1 MATTNSI
8 TTTYAGEFAGEY
20 IAAALTSGKTLN
32 DGAIAIKP
40 NVKFK
45 EVLKNVSLTDAI
57 KDATCDF
64 DPTSTVTLDERVL
77 QPKELQVNMQLCKSD
92 FRSDWEAISMG
103 YSAHDNLP
111 PNFADFII
119 GHVSAKVA
127 ESVEKNIWQGDDDGS
142 GSHTLFDGFEQLI
155 SSSTLSGVGSS
166 TVDSG
171 NVITFLGKI
180 VDNIPTAVYGQE
192 DLTIY
197 TPNNVYQAYVRALGG
212 FAVKAYG
219 SAGSESAAASV
230 GANGVDNK
238 GTTFYGMN
246 EGLTFDGI
254 KLQRCPGMS
263 SNRAVAAQAS
273 NLYFGT
279 GLLADHNEVKLIDMA
294 DIDGSQNVRLV
305 MRFTAGTQVGILS
318 DAKHFTATT

>member
-64 DPTSTVTLDERVL
+64 DPTSTVTLTERVL

-92 FRSDWEAISMG
+92 YRSDWEAISMG

-111 PNFADFII
+111 PKFSDFII

-127 ESVEKNIWQGDDDGS
+127 EAVENNIWQGDDDGS

-155 SSSTLSGVGSS
+155 SSSALSGVGSS

-171 NVITFLGKI
+171 NVITFLGKV

-212 FAVKAYG
+212 FA
-219 SAGSESAAASV
+219 SNV
-230 GANGVDNK
+230 GAAGIDNK

-305 MRFTAGTQVGILS
+305 MRFTAGTQVGVLA

>member
-1 MATTNSI
+1 MATTTSI

-20 IAAALTSGKTLN
+20 ISAALTSGKTLN
-32 DGAIAIKP
+32 DGAITIKP
-40 NVKFK
+40 NVKYK
-45 EVLKNVSLTDAI
+45 EVLKTLSLTDSI
-57 KDATCDF
+57 VDATCDF

-77 QPKELQVNMQLCKSD
+77 QPKELQVNLELCKKD
-92 FRSDWEAISMG
+92 FRSDWEAIAMG
-103 YSAHDNLP
+103 YSAHDSLP
-111 PNFADFII
+111 PKFSDFII
-119 GHVSAKVA
+119 GHVAAKVA
-127 ESVEKNIWQGDDDGS
+127 ETVENTIWQGDDSAGS
-142 GSHTLFDGFEQLI
+142 GFNLFEGFENHLT
-155 SSSTLSGVGSS
+155 SSGINIGAT
-166 TVDSG
+166 TVTSG
-171 NVITFLGKI
+171 NVIDFLGGM
-180 VDNIPTAVYGQE
+180 VDAIPTAVYGTE

-212 FAVKAYG
+212 FATN
-219 SAGSESAAASV
+219 V
-230 GANGVDNK
+230 GAAGLDNK

-263 SNRAVAAQAS
+263 SNRAIAAQAS

-305 MRFTAGTQVGILS
+305 MRFTAGTQVGILA
-318 DAKHFTATT
+318 DAIHRTATDS